1 MSVSKEEIQAAR
13 KTDLYC
19 YLRMYHP
26 DKFVAEG
33 RSLKLAANPSV
44 SIKSGY
50 SGYYDF
56 SSGECGNSIDF
67 LVRYFGFSFMDA
79 VSTLVHSGKLN
90 SVLPVANYSNIFAL
104 PESSSDFKAAES
116 YLLHRGIS
124 QEILMLL
131 VEKKLIYQDRR
142 QNVVFVN
149 EGRDFC
155 EVRGTYPSKSFHQCR
170 KASAD
175 GYWAFSLID
184 DPQSAF
190 ICEAAIDALS
200 LLQLHLCN
208 PSVPMTAAYCSIAGV
223 MNQEAILRI
232 AEKYPSVLAVDN
244 DAAGNA
250 CRERNPS
257 FKSIR
262 PVLKDWN
269 EDLLSMKGKLS

>member
-1 MSVSKEEIQAAR
+1 
-13 KTDLYC
+13 
-19 YLRMYHP
+19 
-26 DKFVAEG
+26 
-33 RSLKLAANPSV
+33 
-44 SIKSGY
+44 
-50 SGYYDF
+50 
-56 SSGECGNSIDF
+56 
-67 LVRYFGFSFMDA
+67 MDA

-90 SVLPVANYSNIFAL
+90 SVLPVANYSNKFAL

-232 AEKYPSVLAVDN
+232 AEKYPSVLASRLYLLKSFLCALSCLSLRRLFDGLCLFGQLFSFFVGGVVVIIEPCLDSFFSCEFKRGHKVFKVFVRNVD
-244 DAAGNA
+244 GLSI
-250 CRERNPS
+250 EIVFHTVHFLS
-257 FKSIR
+257 FDKSIIR
-262 PVLKDWN
+262 DA
-269 EDLLSMKGKLS
+269 S